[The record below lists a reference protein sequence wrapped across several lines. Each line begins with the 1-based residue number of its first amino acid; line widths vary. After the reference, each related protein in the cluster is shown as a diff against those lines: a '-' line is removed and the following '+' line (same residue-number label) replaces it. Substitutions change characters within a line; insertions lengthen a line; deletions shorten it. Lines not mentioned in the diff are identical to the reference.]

1 MQKIINVLSITSFTV
16 SISIIG
22 GGLYVYAN
30 KDALIDSVKQKIM
43 SEVSGIAGDAVK
55 DMIPTSPSLPE
66 TTGPVV
72 PSVGLGIPQF

>member
-1 MQKIINVLSITSFTV
+1 MQKIINVLSITSFAV

-55 DMIPTSPSLPE
+55 DMISTSPSLPE